1 MNTKCYDI
9 LLGRTVAPPPH
20 PHHSCNW
27 HVQLCSRANSGAY
40 ISPFLLMHYITSHNS
55 DISPLTS
62 AGHLA
67 RVCFPCF
74 LKLTG
79 KLTGNFL
86 FFDT

>member
-1 MNTKCYDI
+1 MVW
-9 LLGRTVAPPPH
+9 RTVAPPPH
-20 PHHSCNW
+20 SHHSRDRKLQ
-27 HVQLCSRANSGAY
+27 HCSCVNSGAY
-40 ISPFLLMHYITSHNS
+40 ISHFQLMQHITSHIS

-74 LKLTG
+74 YELTG

-86 FFDT
+86 FFDIWGRLNSD